1 MWVYGENMQ
10 NMNHKSLF
18 GRWGGS
24 EKSLLC
30 CNSDDH
36 DVQRCKVFGCRSFA
50 RECGV
55 VRRCHVFTGAADE

>member
-1 MWVYGENMQ
+1 MWVYGENMH

-30 CNSDDH
+30 CNSDDL
-36 DVQRCKVFGCRSFA
+36 VSAWFELLSGRL
-50 RECGV
+50 
-55 VRRCHVFTGAADE
+55 